1 MLADKLRKSVLQSAI
16 QGKLTEQLAT
26 DDKVEDLLQAIK
38 EEKELLIKEKKIK
51 KQKPLPEIT
60 EDEIPFAI
68 PENWKWV
75 RLGEI
80 TSIKGGKRIP
90 VGKKLT
96 TVNTG
101 YKYIRVADMKN
112 GTVIDT
118 DIHYIDEEIYKKISS
133 YTISKNDVYITCAGT
148 IGRIGIVP
156 DFFDGA
162 NLTENADKIILY
174 FINKLWLCYALNSEA
189 IQNQIRNVTTKVGQP
204 KLAIKRIE
212 NMIIPL
218 PPLAEQKRIVEKLDN
233 VLANIDELKASE
245 EKLSILQ
252 KNFPDKLKKSILQSA
267 IQGKLTEQLA
277 TDDKVEDLLQAIKEE
292 KEFLIKEKKIKKQ
305 KPLPEITEDEIPFAI
320 PENWKWVRLDD
331 ICVYLQRG
339 KSPIYSDIKKYPVVS
354 QKCNQWSGFT
364 LEPAKYLAPEVLE
377 KYADERYLKKHD
389 ILINSTGLGTV
400 GRVCLFKTDSKYP
413 IVVADSHVTVVRSTR
428 LISEIYIKYFLSS
441 PHIQDNIEDM
451 CSGSTK
457 QKELALNTI
466 KNLLV
471 ALPPLAEQKRIVEK
485 LDKLLADIEE
495 LKI

>member
-60 EDEIPFAI
+60 EDEIPFEI
-68 PENWKWV
+68 PENW
-75 RLGEI
+75 R
-80 TSIKGGKRIP
+80 
-90 VGKKLT
+90 
-96 TVNTG
+96 
-101 YKYIRVADMKN
+101 
-112 GTVIDT
+112 
-118 DIHYIDEEIYKKISS
+118 
-133 YTISKNDVYITCAGT
+133 
-148 IGRIGIVP
+148 
-156 DFFDGA
+156 
-162 NLTENADKIILY
+162 
-174 FINKLWLCYALNSEA
+174 
-189 IQNQIRNVTTKVGQP
+189 
-204 KLAIKRIE
+204 
-212 NMIIPL
+212 
-218 PPLAEQKRIVEKLDN
+218 
-233 VLANIDELKASE
+233 
-245 EKLSILQ
+245 
-252 KNFPDKLKKSILQSA
+252 
-267 IQGKLTEQLA
+267 
-277 TDDKVEDLLQAIKEE
+277 
-292 KEFLIKEKKIKKQ
+292 
-305 KPLPEITEDEIPFAI
+305 
-320 PENWKWVRLDD
+320 WVRLDD

-377 KYADERYLKKHD
+377 KYSDERYLKKHD

-441 PHIQDNIEDM
+441 PHIQDNIEDI

-466 KNLLV
+466 KNLLIPLPPLAEQKRIV
-471 ALPPLAEQKRIVEK
+471 EKLDNVLANIDELKASEEKLSILQKNFPDKLKKSILQSAIQGKLTEQLATDDDVEDLLQAIKEEKELLIKEKKIKKQKPLLEITEEEIPFEIPENWKWVRLGEISLLNIGLTFKPTEISNEGTIVLRSSNIKNGKIDLSDIVRINKEIPVSKLAKKNDLLICVRNGSKKLVGKTAIIENDNFAFGAFMSICRSKCYKYLYYYLSSPLFRGNFDSVTTTTINQITQTNLKNRIVPLPPLAEQKRIVEK